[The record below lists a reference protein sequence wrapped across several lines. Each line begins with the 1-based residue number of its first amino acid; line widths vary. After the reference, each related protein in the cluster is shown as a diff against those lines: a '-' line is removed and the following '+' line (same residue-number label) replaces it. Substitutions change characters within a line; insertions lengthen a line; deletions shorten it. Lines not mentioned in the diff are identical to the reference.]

1 MSDKEIENAHAKMI
15 NLSKSV
21 GFVNGAK
28 WMRDKLQNQQIEIV
42 NTLTIAKE
50 AWETL
55 AIATGEEGL
64 LPEDVAYQA
73 IINTLKKLKK

>member
-1 MSDKEIENAHAKMI
+1 MSDKEIENAHSKMI

-28 WMRDKLQNQQIEIV
+28 WMRDKLQNQQIEVV

-73 IINTLKKLKK
+73 IINTLKKLEK

>member
-1 MSDKEIENAHAKMI
+1 MSDKEIENAHSKMI

-28 WMRDKLQNQQIEIV
+28 WMRDKLQSQQIEIV
-42 NTLTIAKE
+42 KTLTIAKE
-50 AWETL
+50 AWEEL
-55 AIATGEEGL
+55 AKATGEEGL

-73 IINTLKKLKK
+73 IINTLRNLK